1 MSIIHVFSTKEECLK
16 STYSASMEQLS
27 LSMLDEF
34 TKFVTAIAEMDTY
47 IRLLASAGTVHV
59 L

>member
-1 MSIIHVFSTKEECLK
+1 
-16 STYSASMEQLS
+16 MEQLS